1 MHNYRFLDHQI
12 CCFIAIGNP
21 PLQSTIHYGYI
32 FMTKQLQ
39 NQFKITVKKSH
50 PSDEGIL
57 NNILHSTYENC
68 ALSSLTNDVSLKQTR
83 SLRK

>member
-1 MHNYRFLDHQI
+1 MHNYRFLDHHF

-21 PLQSTIHYGYI
+21 PLQSAIHYGYI

-50 PSDEGIL
+50 PSDKGIL
-57 NNILHSTYENC
+57 NN
-68 ALSSLTNDVSLKQTR
+68 LTFNL
-83 SLRK
+83 